1 MSDLYFP
8 TIGDAIAINRL
19 FTGLPVRDV
28 GLLASALGRP
38 QASAFGQDA
47 YPEIWSKAASMLHSV
62 IRNHPFME
70 ANKRT
75 AVALV
80 LQFLTYNGVN
90 AREPD
95 PEAML
100 SIAVATANS
109 AMEVDKLAV
118 ALRVAIERPEAFDRR
133 RHLLD

>member
-8 TIGDAIAINRL
+8 TIGDAITINRL

-47 YPEIWSKAASMLHSV
+47 YPDIWSKAASMLHSV
-62 IRNHPFME
+62 IRNHPLE

-80 LQFLTYNGVN
+80 LQFLTYNGVD
-90 AREPD
+90 AREPE

-100 SIAVATANS
+100 RIAVATANS
-109 AMEVDKLAV
+109 ALEVDKLAV
-118 ALRVAIERPEAFDRR
+118 ALRVAIERPEAFDPR